1 MDRLP
6 SDCILDKGRT
16 GCGATTLAIRQQGN
30 TIITVPYVNLIKSKE
45 SQHGDILLGVY
56 EGTGRKEILDYAKS
70 HGTHKIMVTYDSLP
84 KVIDILTDEGYDVLD
99 DYQLVIDEW
108 QVILNSYD
116 FRPDAMQ
123 GLLKSA
129 ERFKDVIYMTATPVK
144 RKYMPDEMKHFQR
157 VKIQWQDE
165 QKLRLHSV
173 KTTSPARLAAELCEG
188 RTDEY
193 NLHIFVNSVT
203 MISRIIKYAGLKPDD
218 VRIVCSKNRESIAT
232 NQSKLG
238 NAYRIADITDPVKP
252 YNFYTSTAF
261 EGCDIYDEK
270 GLSVIVNDG
279 HIVHSLLPV
288 DTLFFQIAG
297 RLRDSR
303 YRDYIINIFSTTRKT
318 EDVTYGEYVEA
329 SEKAFK
335 EAEEYSQRMNGNN
348 TGPDLAEL
356 YTNKRYV
363 RVQDRRMIADRNM
376 LNCDLMKHELQS
388 VIYGN
393 WRNLIDEIR
402 ASGIKIVKT
411 EEANPEKPV
420 KESASRK
427 ASFKDA
433 FKRYCELKSAST
445 IFPSAEQILIEKNKP
460 LVKTAY
466 DTLGESKVISLKY
479 KVTDIR
485 RELVKASTVTE
496 TEKIIRMVR
505 QSLPYRKAIPRKE
518 IAKVLQ
524 GIYDTLG
531 IHRIAVATDLAK

>member
-6 SDCILDKGRT
+6 SNCVLDKGRT

-30 TIITVPYVNLIKSKE
+30 AIIAAPYVNLIKSKE
-45 SQHGDILLGVY
+45 LQHAGILLGVY
-56 EGTGRKEILDYAKS
+56 EGTGRDEILDYAKS

-84 KVIDILTDEGYDVLD
+84 KVIDILTDGGYDIFG

-129 ERFKDVIYMTATPVK
+129 SRFKDVIYMTATPVK
-144 RKYMPDEMKHFQR
+144 QKYMPKELKHLQR
-157 VKIQWQDE
+157 VKIRWQDE
-165 QKLRLHSV
+165 HRLELHSV

-188 RTDEY
+188 RTEEY

-203 MISRIIKYAGLKPDD
+203 TIGRTIKYAGLKPDD
-218 VRIVCSKNRESIAT
+218 VRIVCSKNRDSITT

-238 NAYRIADITDPVKP
+238 NAYMIADITDPVKP

-261 EGCDIYDEK
+261 EGCDIYDRK
-270 GLSVIVNDG
+270 GLAVILNDG
-279 HIVHSLLPV
+279 HIPHSLLPV

-303 YRDYIINIFSTTRKT
+303 YRDYVINIFSTTKMT

-329 SEKAFK
+329 SERAFK
-335 EAEEYSQRMNGNN
+335 EAEEYASRMNGNN
-348 TGPDLAEL
+348 DGADLEEL
-356 YTNKRYV
+356 YTNRRYV
-363 RVQDRRMIADRNM
+363 RVQDGRMVADRNM

-388 VIYGN
+388 VTYGN
-393 WRNLIDEIR
+393 WKNLMDEMR

-411 EEANPEKPV
+411 EEVTPEKPV
-420 KESASRK
+420 KEASSRK
-427 ASFKDA
+427 ANFKEV
-433 FKRYCELKSAST
+433 FKRYCELKSAGT
-445 IFPSAEQILIEKNKP
+445 IFPSTEQMLIEKNKP

-466 DTLGESKVISLKY
+466 DILGESRVKALKY

-496 TEKIIRMVR
+496 TEKIIRMAR

-518 IAKVLQ
+518 IARVLQ
-524 GIYDTLG
+524 EIYDTLG
-531 IHRIAVATDLAK
+531 IHRIAVATDLAR

>member
-1 MDRLP
+1 
-6 SDCILDKGRT
+6 
-16 GCGATTLAIRQQGN
+16 
-30 TIITVPYVNLIKSKE
+30 
-45 SQHGDILLGVY
+45 
-56 EGTGRKEILDYAKS
+56 
-70 HGTHKIMVTYDSLP
+70 MVTYDSLP
-84 KVIDILTDEGYDVLD
+84 KVIDILTDEGYDIQNG
-99 DYQLVIDEW
+99 YQLVIDEW

-116 FRPDAMQ
+116 FRPDAIQ

-144 RKYMPDEMKHFQR
+144 PKYMPDEMEHLQR
-157 VKIQWQDE
+157 VKIQWQNE

-203 MISRIIKYAGLKPDD
+203 MISRIIKYAELKPDD
-218 VRIVCSKNRESIAT
+218 VRTVCSKNRDSIAT

-238 NAYRIADITDPVKP
+238 NAYMIADITDPVKP

-270 GLSVIVNDG
+270 GLTVIVNDG
-279 HIVHSLLPV
+279 HIAYSLLPV

-303 YRDYIINIFSTTRKT
+303 YRDYVINIFSPTKNTD
-318 EDVTYGEYVEA
+318 DVTYEEYVEA

-335 EAEEYSQRMNGNN
+335 EAEEYASRMNGNN
-348 TGPDLAEL
+348 NGADLAEL
-356 YTNKRYV
+356 YTNRRYV
-363 RVQDRRMIADRNM
+363 RVQDGRMIADRNM

-411 EEANPEKPV
+411 EELNPEKPV

-427 ASFKDA
+427 ASFKDV
-433 FKRYCELKSAST
+433 FNRYCELKSAGT

-466 DTLGESKVISLKY
+466 DTLGEARVKSLKY

-531 IHRIAVATDLAK
+531 IHRIAVATDIEK

>member
-1 MDRLP
+1 M
-6 SDCILDKGRT
+6 
-16 GCGATTLAIRQQGN
+16 
-30 TIITVPYVNLIKSKE
+30 
-45 SQHGDILLGVY
+45 
-56 EGTGRKEILDYAKS
+56 
-70 HGTHKIMVTYDSLP
+70 
-84 KVIDILTDEGYDVLD
+84 
-99 DYQLVIDEW
+99 
-108 QVILNSYD
+108 
-116 FRPDAMQ
+116 
-123 GLLKSA
+123 
-129 ERFKDVIYMTATPVK
+129 
-144 RKYMPDEMKHFQR
+144 
-157 VKIQWQDE
+157 
-165 QKLRLHSV
+165 
-173 KTTSPARLAAELCEG
+173 
-188 RTDEY
+188 
-193 NLHIFVNSVT
+193 
-203 MISRIIKYAGLKPDD
+203 
-218 VRIVCSKNRESIAT
+218 
-232 NQSKLG
+232 
-238 NAYRIADITDPVKP
+238 KP

-279 HIVHSLLPV
+279 HILHSLLPV

-303 YRDYIINIFSTTRKT
+303 YRDYVINIFSPTKNTD
-318 EDVTYGEYVEA
+318 DVTYGEYVEA

-335 EAEEYSQRMNGNN
+335 EAEEYASRMNGNN
-348 TGPDLAEL
+348 DGADLAEL
-356 YTNKRYV
+356 YTNRRYV
-363 RVQDRRMIADRNM
+363 RVQDGRMIADRNM

-393 WRNLIDEIR
+393 WRNLIDEII

-411 EEANPEKPV
+411 EELNPEKPV

-427 ASFKDA
+427 ASFKDV
-433 FKRYCELKSAST
+433 FNRYCELKSART

-466 DTLGESKVISLKY
+466 DTLGEARVKSLKY

>member
-1 MDRLP
+1 MERLP
-6 SDCILDKGRT
+6 SNCILDKGRT

-30 TIITVPYVNLIKSKE
+30 TIIAVPYVNLIKSKE

-56 EGTGRKEILDYAKS
+56 EDAGRKEIEEYAQS

-84 KVIDILTDEGYDVLD
+84 KVIDTLEGNGYDVMN

-108 QVILNSYD
+108 QVIINSYD
-116 FRPDAMQ
+116 FRPEAIQ
-123 GLLKSA
+123 GLLKA
-129 ERFKDVIYMTATPVK
+129 TGGFKDVIYMTATPVK
-144 RKYMPDEMKHFQR
+144 PKYWPEEMKHLQR
-157 VKIQWQDE
+157 VKIRWQDE
-165 QKLRLHSV
+165 QELELHSV
-173 KTTSPARLAAELCEG
+173 KTSSPARLVAEFCEN

-203 MISRIIKYAGLKPDD
+203 VISRIIKYAGLKPEE
-218 VRIVCSKNRESIAT
+218 VRIICSKNRESKAT

-238 NAYRIADITDPVKP
+238 KDYPIADITDAVKP

-270 GLSVIVNDG
+270 GLAVILNDG
-279 HIVHSLLPV
+279 HIPHSLLPV

-297 RLRDSR
+297 RLRNSR
-303 YRDYIINIFSTTRKT
+303 YKDYIINIFSQTKNTD
-318 EDVTYGEYVEA
+318 DVTYEEYVEA

-335 EAEEYSQRMNGNN
+335 EAEEYAQRMNSNN

-363 RVQDRRMIADRNM
+363 RMQDGRMTADRNM
-376 LNCDLMKHELQS
+376 QNNDLLKKELQN

-393 WRNLIDEIR
+393 WQNLMDEITG
-402 ASGIKIVKT
+402 SGIKIDKT
-411 EEANPEKPV
+411 EEAYPEKPV
-420 KESASRK
+420 KEAATK
-427 ASFKDA
+427 KTSFKEM
-433 FKRYCELKSAST
+433 FKAYCELKKAKSL
-445 IFPSAEQILIEKNKP
+445 FPTAAQILIEKNKP

-466 DTLGESKVISLKY
+466 DILGESRVKALKY

-496 TEKIIRMVR
+496 TEKIIRMVK
-505 QSLPYRKAIPRKE
+505 QVLPYRKAIPRTE
-518 IAKVLQ
+518 IAKTLQ
-524 GIYDTLG
+524 EIYNTLG
-531 IHRIAVATDLAK
+531 IHRIAVATDIVK